1 MVKTLAEKYAASLNR
16 ELSNLPCGS
25 LRFWGVSF
33 GRPYDNRHEI
43 VGAEGESNLLRIRFN
58 EGELLSV
65 WSPSGLKA
73 SASVFQIADAERVC
87 WEWYYYG
94 RPQAPENLCF
104 ENYVK
109 GQPGTFTDALAV
121 EMLSLNLSKSKGFA
135 LLLQIVAFFRAYLAQ
150 KRS

>member
-1 MVKTLAEKYAASLNR
+1 MATPAQEYAALLNR
-16 ELSNLPCGS
+16 KLEQLPCGS
-25 LRFWGVSF
+25 LQFWGVSF
-33 GRPYDNRHEI
+33 GRPYDNQHAI
-43 VGAEGESNLLRIRFN
+43 VRAEGEANLLRIRFN

-73 SASVFQIADAERVC
+73 SASVFQIADAERVR

-94 RPQAPENLCF
+94 RPQTPENLRF

-109 GQPGTFTDALAV
+109 GQPGTFADTLAV
-121 EMLSLNLSKSKGFA
+121 EMLSLNLSKPTGFA
-135 LLLQIVAFFRAYLAQ
+135 LLLQVWAFFRAYLAQ